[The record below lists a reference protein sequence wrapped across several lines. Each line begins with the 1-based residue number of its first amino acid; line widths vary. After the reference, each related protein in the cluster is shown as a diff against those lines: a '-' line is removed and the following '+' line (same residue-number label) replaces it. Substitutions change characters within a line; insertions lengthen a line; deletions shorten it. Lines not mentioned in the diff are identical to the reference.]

1 VKKVAKNVFKT
12 YDTDE
17 DNLVNF
23 ETFKQCVA
31 FLIPLITEK
40 DITLTDEELREDF
53 DIYDEDQDGKISLQG
68 RKYILTFKY
77 IFIYYCR

>member
-12 YDTDE
+12 YDTDK
-17 DNLVNF
+17 DNLINF
-23 ETFKQCVA
+23 ETFKQCVE

-53 DIYDEDQDGKISLQG
+53 DIYDEDQDGKISLEG
-68 RKYILTFKY
+68 NNNT
-77 IFIYYCR
+77 

>member
-1 VKKVAKNVFKT
+1 MFKT

-17 DNLVNF
+17 DNLINF
-23 ETFKQCVA
+23 ETFKQCVE

-53 DIYDEDQDGKISLQG
+53 DIYDDDQDGKISLEG
-68 RKYILTFKY
+68 NNIWLYIH
-77 IFIYYCR
+77 YYCR